1 MLQAIVIGL
10 GGILGF
16 LAVVGASLFVWDFF
30 CSEEPLDDEEDE
42 EELD

>member
-1 MLQAIVIGL
+1 MLQAFIIGA

-30 CSEEPLDDEEDE
+30 CFEEPSQDE
-42 EELD
+42 EEEKLD